1 LKAELILNVL
11 EHCKTVKE
19 VEETLNSLPDT
30 YDGYYEFTLKQIERK
45 DAPQRQLA
53 FKVLAWLS
61 LVFDGLTVPALQE
74 ALSIQTGDKKWTRR
88 S

>member
-11 EHCKTVKE
+11 EHLKTAKE

-30 YDGYYEFTLKQIERK
+30 YDGCYEFTLKQIERK
-45 DAPQRQLA
+45 DASQRQLA
-53 FKVLAWLS
+53 LKVLSWLS
-61 LVFDGLTVPALQE
+61 FVFDGLTVSAFQE
-74 ALSIQTGDKKWTRR
+74 ALSVQTGDKKWTRR